1 MIRYWQVR
9 RNRHGRAASV
19 MARIALVTA
28 LVAAA
33 VTGVAGSGHAAVDGH
48 GRPAIALTATSRST
62 TPQPPTAAIDSPA
75 DGGVVKLGSSVTTS
89 FSCFDGADGPGIAS
103 CADSG
108 GAAGGAGHLYT
119 RPRGVH
125 TYTVTATS
133 RDGQI
138 AAAAIQYTV
147 SRTGRSSR
155 SIVAIPP
162 RVLNAAVQPC
172 ALIACG
178 GNQGPHDHL
187 TNTLGSYC
195 QQYDCRSPMDL
206 VPSNGLDPNLF
217 PLNPDWT
224 SYLTHHQPPFSLED
238 CGHYIHSQFD
248 PHFPRC
254 TSQPVDLDK
263 ATGFAGEICKLGR
276 EPADAFHGHVNYG
289 PATYEGNLFFFEKSP
304 IGTDDEYSLD
314 LVPSKPDGVTHYNNA
329 VPAPSA
335 TTPNSIH
342 IEFDTDETIDHY
354 DDNAWWKDF
363 HSKVDDNLPFRAID
377 GNRAV
382 VTGLAGI
389 DTVHSASA
397 ELHPVYAI
405 ALQTYPGSPGAQPGA
420 DQWAFF
426 VRNFGNEGYCSSN
439 EHRLPAAP
447 ITVRIPWPAG
457 ATGVSLPSHDLHW
470 SGNGRDV
477 TASVV
482 PGYGV
487 LLRFQIPPLQPQ
499 HPLSAFT
506 PMYWGT
512 VNLRWS
518 YPPGQAAPRPVKP
531 GRARPLPSNRDSG
544 PEVDVEPIAG
554 ALFARLPAG
563 KRKRALAMIP
573 HPAGILPHTRTGR
586 IRTSSTGGPLAP
598 PGPFVRPRPAL
609 SVRKRGAAELRALC
623 WAYGDRIPGFE
634 KACPGPRRSTGR
646 THESAVASG
655 RPACTPGNR
664 HASTTPPV
672 PERCCAHVS
681 TRAQL
686 LDALAAGS
694 KYIFVANN
702 AQIDLAVSD
711 DRTGSSYWVV
721 HVPDGVTIESG
732 RSPRTPGG
740 LLYMSH
746 QLQVKQKVMLD
757 VGSNTRISGLR
768 LRGYRQRDTAE
779 HDDATQAI
787 MVDGQAMSGHVAA
800 NNDLIDN
807 NEIYGW
813 PAAGVNVVDAPAG
826 DESIRI
832 TGNYIHNNVQCN
844 LGYGVAVSGSGA
856 PVIDRNVFDFNRHD
870 VSSDGRFGTG
880 YRAELN
886 FVLTS
891 GPTCGGHYN
900 QHFDVHGTGPD
911 GYGGPA
917 GRNYSI
923 QYNTI
928 RGAQDFLAGFG
939 VRPAFELRGIPA
951 QAIFAHNAVVHDDE
965 SDAVNVH
972 KASLTEEQLRMNG
985 ELVVFDNQYKIWTA
999 SQLAAGRF
1007 GNDGCSDV
1015 FQATG
1020 AVWVYSPCGRGIWRF
1035 LNQSTLRLDRLAFG
1049 DFNGDAK
1056 TDVFSQSGRQWRV
1069 SYGGTGPWTP
1079 LPAGS
1084 GIPMNQYRFGDFDGD
1099 GKTDIFRTDGSRF
1112 YFSSGGATGWKPL
1125 AFSHLKVDSLR
1136 FGEFRHSGRTDVFG
1150 LANGHWSVSDGGA
1163 TQWHPLNLELS
1174 SDLAELAFADFDG
1187 DGRTDIARCRGGT
1200 AEASSNGATPW
1211 RPLAFACRKGFPGML
1226 FGSFTGSKHADALS
1240 FGTAPLLL
1248 SRYSL
1253 SRAGRTPFFA
1263 WSLADML

>member
-1 MIRYWQVR
+1 
-9 RNRHGRAASV
+9 
-19 MARIALVTA
+19 MARLALATA
-28 LVAAA
+28 LVA
-33 VTGVAGSGHAAVDGH
+33 TGLAGMAKSGHAAADGH
-48 GRPAIALTATSRST
+48 DRPVASTADSQSA

-75 DGGVVKLGSSVTTS
+75 DGGVVKLGSTVATR
-89 FSCFDGADGPGIAS
+89 FSCFEVADGPGIAS
-103 CADSG
+103 CTDSR
-108 GAAGGAGHLYT
+108 GAAGGAGLLYT
-119 RPRGVH
+119 RRQGVH

-138 AAAAIQYTV
+138 ATAAIQYTV

-162 RVLNAAVQPC
+162 RVLNAAVQRC
-172 ALIACG
+172 ALIACS

-195 QQYDCRSPMDL
+195 QQYDCEFPMDL

-224 SYLTHHQPPFSLED
+224 AYLTQHQPPFSLED
-238 CGHYIHSQFD
+238 CGQYIRSQFD
-248 PHFPRC
+248 SRFPRC
-254 TSQPVDLDK
+254 TSEPVDLDN

-276 EPADAFHGHVNYG
+276 DPADAFHGHVNYG
-289 PATYEGNLFFFEKSP
+289 PATYEGRLFFFEKSP

-314 LVPSKPDGVTHYNNA
+314 LVPSNPDGVTHYNNA
-329 VPAPSA
+329 APAPSA
-335 TTPNSIH
+335 TAPNSIH
-342 IEFDTDETIDHY
+342 IEFDTDETVDHY

-397 ELHPVYAI
+397 ELHQVYAM
-405 ALQTYPGSPGAQPGA
+405 ALQTFPGSPGAQPGA

-439 EHRLPAAP
+439 EHHLPAAP
-447 ITVRIPWPAG
+447 ITVRIPWPTG
-457 ATGVSLPSHDLHW
+457 ATGVSIPSDDLHW

-487 LLRFQIPPLQPQ
+487 LLRFQIPPFQAQ
-499 HPLSAFT
+499 HPLSAFA

-512 VNLRWS
+512 VNLRWI
-518 YPPGQAAPRPVKP
+518 YPPGKTAPRPVKP
-531 GRARPLPSNRDSG
+531 GRSTPLPRDRDSG
-544 PEVDVEPIAG
+544 QEVDVEPIVG

-563 KRKRALAMIP
+563 KRKQALAMLH
-573 HPAGILPHTRTGR
+573 HPARVLSHTRTGR
-586 IRTSSTGGPLAP
+586 IRTVPAAGGRLAP
-598 PGPFVRPRPAL
+598 PGRFVLPRPARA
-609 SVRKRGAAELRALC
+609 VRKRAAAELRALC
-623 WAYGDRIPGFE
+623 WAYGNRIPGFE
-634 KACPGPRRSTGR
+634 KACLAPRGSTARAHG
-646 THESAVASG
+646 SAAAG
-655 RPACTPGNR
+655 RPLCAPGNG
-664 HASTTPPV
+664 HGSTPPAV
-672 PERCCAHVS
+672 PERCCTHVS

-686 LDALAAGS
+686 LDALATGA
-694 KYIFVANN
+694 KCIFVANE

-711 DRTGSSYWVV
+711 HRTGSSYWVV

-732 RSPRTPGG
+732 RSARTPGG

-746 QLQVKQKVMLD
+746 QLQVDQNVMLD

-768 LRGYRQRDTAE
+768 LRGYRPLDTAE
-779 HDDATQAI
+779 HNDATQAI
-787 MVDGQAMSGHVAA
+787 MVDGQATSGHVAA
-800 NNDLIDN
+800 THDLIDN

-826 DESIRI
+826 DESIRV
-832 TGNYIHNNVQCN
+832 TGNFIHNNVQCN

-856 PVIDRNVFDFNRHD
+856 PLIDRNVFDFNRHD

-886 FVLTS
+886 FVLTG

-900 QHFDVHGTGPD
+900 QHFDVHGTLTDD

-917 GRNYSI
+917 GRSYTV

-928 RGAQDFLAGFG
+928 RGDQDFLVGIG

-972 KASLTEEQLRMNG
+972 NASLTEDQLKMNG
-985 ELVVFDNQYKIWTA
+985 ELVVFDNQYKVWTA
-999 SQLAAGRF
+999 SRLTVGHFA
-1007 GNDGCSDV
+1007 NDGCSDV

-1035 LNQSTLRLDRLAFG
+1035 LNQSTLRLDRLALG
-1049 DFNGDAK
+1049 DFNGDGR

-1084 GIPMNQYRFGDFDGD
+1084 GIPMDQYRFGDFDGD
-1099 GKTDIFRTDGSRF
+1099 GKTDIFRADGTRF
-1112 YFSSGGATGWKPL
+1112 YFSSGGATEWKPL
-1125 AFSHLKVDSLR
+1125 AFSHFKIDSLR
-1136 FGEFRHSGRTDVFG
+1136 FGEFRHSGRTDVFS

-1163 TQWHPLNLELS
+1163 NQWHPLNLQLS
-1174 SDLAELAFADFDG
+1174 SDLAELAFADLDG
-1187 DGRTDIARCRGGT
+1187 DGRTDIARCHGGM
-1200 AEASSNGATPW
+1200 AEASSNGVTQW
-1211 RPLAFACRKGFPGML
+1211 RPLAFDCRKGFPGVL

-1248 SRYSL
+1248 ARYSL
-1253 SRAGRTPFFA
+1253 SRSGRTPFFA